1 MAISKLTSDKP
12 NNKHDDVILSTHA
25 GDYLSNL
32 KVFLKKIFDKVDESI
47 DKTNEHITKV
57 ASMQSEIN
65 TEKTKTGISNAQR
78 DAIITNTAKVGITN
92 SQSAAIANNTK
103 KTGITTEQTNAIIA
117 NTAKEGITTAQKNAI
132 SANTSKISIS
142 TAQSNAIVANTA
154 KTGIT
159 TAQVS
164 AITANTAKTGITTA
178 QSKLITALNE
188 GIQQAVP
195 TTTKG
200 VTATVIPRVVVGK
213 TNSLELSIRLSNGQI
228 YATSLT
234 LTRLK

>member
-1 MAISKLTSDKP
+1 MALSKLDKTSNDY
-12 NNKHDDVILSTHA
+12 DILDTLPDEWA
-25 GDYLSNL
+25 LVL
-32 KVFLKKIFDKVDESI
+32 KDLIDKVNTGF
-47 DKTNEHITKV
+47 DKTNEHINKV
-57 ASMQSEIN
+57 ASMQTEIN
-65 TEKTKTGISNAQR
+65 TEKNK
-78 DAIITNTAKVGITN
+78 D
-92 SQSAAIANNTK
+92 
-103 KTGITTEQTNAIIA
+103 GITTE
-117 NTAKEGITTAQKNAI
+117 
-132 SANTSKISIS
+132 
-142 TAQSNAIVANTA
+142 QSNAIVANTA

-159 TAQVS
+159 SNQAS

-188 GIQQAVP
+188 GVQQAVP

-234 LTRLK
+234 LTRIK